1 MLAEP
6 LTQPV
11 ESDHVPSDLLLPTGS
26 DVDDDSSPNQG
37 TSRTCSRCCGK
48 QLRLLSIFFA
58 VFWIVLFVLL
68 FVGLAGGP
76 VPAASFAVE
85 PILVTWVIIV
95 TAVKNRNACCSPN
108 EPTKDNQSKQ
118 NQRRRSVTARL
129 AWSVVR
135 LCGHHQ

>member
-11 ESDHVPSDLLLPTGS
+11 ESDHVSSDDGN
-26 DVDDDSSPNQG
+26 SPNQG
-37 TSRTCSRCCGK
+37 TSRTCSRCCAK

-58 VFWIVLFVLL
+58 AFWIVLFALL

-85 PILVTWVIIV
+85 PVLVTWVIIV
-95 TAVKNRNACCSPN
+95 TVIKNRHVCCSPN
-108 EPTKDNQSKQ
+108 EPTKDVHQSKQ
-118 NQRRRSVTARL
+118 NQRRRSVTGRL
-129 AWSVVR
+129 AWSVV
-135 LCGHHQ
+135 